1 MHVAPQKDGH
11 LDVWQAVARLLQHK
25 AVDTI
30 DNAEQIRTLDVEN
43 MSAKTQA
50 YGDNAF
56 HREGNQKTRAAVA
69 RAHHHLEVESCNTC
83 RALVYCIL
91 RDFPLDGL

>member
-1 MHVAPQKDGH
+1 MAC
-11 LDVWQAVARLLQHK
+11 LLQHK
-25 AVDTI
+25 ALDTI

-43 MSAKTQA
+43 MSAKTLCQA
-50 YGDNAF
+50 CGDNAF

-83 RALVYCIL
+83 LALFYCIL
-91 RDFPLDGL
+91 RDFPWDGL